1 MDTGSMAASA
11 LNAFSVDM
19 MVRAHNI
26 ANVNTNGF
34 ISQDTV
40 FMAGP
45 WDEGVRVASIYN
57 TYAPSP
63 PEPGAI
69 TLNENGREQY
79 AAGALVGNNLDPGH
93 EFIRMIASQ
102 RAFEANAAVI
112 RTHDD
117 ISGTFLD
124 LKV

>member
-1 MDTGSMAASA
+1 MNIGSIAASA

-19 MVRAHNI
+19 HVRAHNI

-34 ISQDTV
+34 ISQDTA
-40 FMAGP
+40 FMSGP
-45 WDEGVRVASIYN
+45 RDEGVTVASIYN
-57 TYAPSP
+57 TYAPSSP
-63 PEPGAI
+63 QPAVI
-69 TLNENGREQY
+69 TSNENGREFY
-79 AAGALVGNNLDPGH
+79 VAGALEGNNLDLGH